1 MPAPIVSDRLW
12 SRIQPLLPKPKV
24 KNRHRQ
30 YAGRKPTPAR
40 KALTGI
46 VFVLRTGVPWEHL
59 LATSEWPSGHTC
71 LRWLRRWQRAG
82 VWRKLLLTLL
92 SELACTGKIH
102 WERAIVDSATVRAP
116 HGGRK
121 TGPNP
126 TDRRK
131 CGSKHHLIVDEKGV
145 PLAVILTGA
154 NRHDTTQLI
163 QLVDAIPTLPGKR
176 GPPRKRPDQ
185 VLGDRAYDAKAHRKS
200 LKKRGFKPGSPAA
213 TLRMEVD

>member
-1 MPAPIVSDRLW
+1 MPAPIVSDKLW
-12 SRIQPLLPKPKV
+12 GRFEPLLPRPKV

-40 KALTGI
+40 KTLNGI

-59 LATSEWPSGHTC
+59 PATSEWPSGHTC

-82 VWRKLLLTLL
+82 VWHKLRMALLGELSRK
-92 SELACTGKIH
+92 GKIH
-102 WERAIVDSATVRAP
+102 WERTIVDSASVRAP
-116 HGGRK
+116 HGGRA

-131 CGSKHHLIVDEKGV
+131 CGSKHHLIVDAKGV

-154 NRHDTTQLI
+154 NQNDITQLFG
-163 QLVDAIPTLPGKR
+163 LVDAIPALPGKK
-176 GPPRKRPDQ
+176 GPPRKRPAR
-185 VLGDRAYDAKAHRKS
+185 VLGDRAYDSEPHRKG
-200 LKKRGFKPGSPAA
+200 LKKRGFKPC
-213 TLRMEVD
+213 